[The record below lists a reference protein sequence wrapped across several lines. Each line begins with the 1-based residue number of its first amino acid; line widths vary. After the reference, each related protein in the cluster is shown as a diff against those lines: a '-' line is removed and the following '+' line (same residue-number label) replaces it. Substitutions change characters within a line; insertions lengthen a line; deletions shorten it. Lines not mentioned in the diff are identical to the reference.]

1 MRLVEL
7 IHGVLEGRLG
17 SLLIVHPDPRRSIV
31 EVSREDSLRT
41 IDNEKW
47 CVAGG
52 PAGGHPQTL
61 EHRGKLGD
69 PLSTKLVQP
78 VDDPRLEAL

>member
-31 EVSREDSLRT
+31 EVSREDSLGT
-41 IDNEKW
+41 IDHEEGS
-47 CVAGG
+47 VASGL
-52 PAGGHPQTL
+52 ARGHPQAS
-61 EHRGKLGD
+61 EHRGKLHD
-69 PLSTKLVQP
+69 PMPTKLIQP
-78 VDDPRLEAL
+78 VENPSVGTL